1 MLFWRYTANFCR
13 VVIDSFNIEV
23 EDLDRHLRE
32 SKPPVVLDV
41 REPWEITICA
51 LAGSVFIPMGQIQRR
66 TRDIPR
72 DETVVVVCHHG
83 IRSHHVVGW
92 LRRLGYTN
100 AVNLR
105 GGIDAWAR
113 RIDPKMAIY

>member
-1 MLFWRYTANFCR
+1 MS
-13 VVIDSFNIEV
+13 DSFNIEV
-23 EDLDRHLRE
+23 EGLNQQLHE
-32 SKPPVVLDV
+32 PKPPVVLDV
-41 REPWEITICA
+41 REPWEIAICA
-51 LAGSVFIPMGQIQRR
+51 LAGSVFIPMGQIQARMG
-66 TRDIPR
+66 DIPR
-72 DETVVVVCHHG
+72 EGRVVVLCHHG

-92 LRRLGYTN
+92 LQQFGYTN